1 MDLLLQNN
9 PFKDKI
15 VETSKFEINRY
26 LIISQDF
33 NLKTQIM
40 RSLEMKA
47 DNSHRILLEILNDI
61 NDNVYSCLLEHDLKK
76 LLMKDNI

>member
-26 LIISQDF
+26 LITSQDF
-33 NLKTQIM
+33 NLKTQLM

-47 DNSHRILLEILNDI
+47 DNSHRILLENLNDI
-61 NDNVYSCLLEHDLKK
+61 NENCYAGMLEHDLY
-76 LLMKDNI
+76 